1 MGSKGEILLL
11 GGDGMLG
18 RILRENWK
26 GRSLA
31 YTTRREKNDPLALYC
46 DLENPKFESDLPKAG
61 VFVLAAGITSF
72 QGCEKAP
79 DKAWIVNVEAV
90 ARIAKYCSR
99 HGIRLI
105 FLSSSSIFNGMSQDP
120 EETAPPSPMTLYG
133 KMKKE
138 AENLVQTSKCNFQ
151 IVRLTKIM
159 DSSSGFIRDCSQRL
173 DHGEKIVAS
182 PQMPVAPL
190 RGKWVQEAIQKC
202 LNLREDNILHLSPT
216 DETSYYKLAEEI
228 VAKKNLPQCNLLVQS
243 ASELKKNCLWTPRQA
258 KLGTQRSSRMLNLEM
273 PSWIEV
279 LKEVK

>member
-1 MGSKGEILLL
+1 MITKDGILLL

-46 DLENPKFESDLPKAG
+46 DLENSKFESDLPKAG
-61 VFVLAAGITSF
+61 VFILAAGITSF
-72 QGCEKAP
+72 QGCEKTP

-90 ARIAKYCSR
+90 ARIAKFCSR

-105 FLSSSSIFNGMSQDP
+105 FLSSSSIFDGMGQDP
-120 EETAPPSPMTLYG
+120 EEAAPPSPMTLYG

-138 AENLVQTSKCNFQ
+138 AENLVQTSKCSFQ

-173 DHGEKIVAS
+173 DHGLKIVAS

-202 LNLREDNILHLSPT
+202 LNVRENSILHLSPT
-216 DETSYYKLAEEI
+216 DETSYYKLAGEI
-228 VAKKNLPQCNLLVQS
+228 VVKKNLPQCNLLVQS
-243 ASELKKNCLWTPRQA
+243 ESELKKNCLWRPRHA

>member
-1 MGSKGEILLL
+1 MAAKDGILLL

-18 RILRENWK
+18 RILRENWPQ
-26 GRSLA
+26 RSLL
-31 YTTRREKNDPLALYC
+31 YTTRRRKNDPLALYC
-46 DLENPKFESDLPKAG
+46 DLESAKFESDLPKAEI
-61 VFVLAAGITSF
+61 FILAAGITSF
-72 QGCEKAP
+72 QGCEKTP
-79 DKAWIVNVEAV
+79 DKAWMVNVEAV
-90 ARIAKYCSR
+90 GKIAKYCSR

-105 FLSSSSIFNGMSQDP
+105 FLSSSSIFDGMRQDP
-120 EETAPPSPMTLYG
+120 EETASPSPMTLYG

-173 DHGEKIVAS
+173 IHGEKIVAS

-190 RGKWVQEAIQKC
+190 RGKWAQEAIQKC
-202 LNLREDNILHLSPT
+202 IKVSEDTILHLSPT

-228 VAKKNLPQCNLLVQS
+228 VAKKELAQDNLMVQS
-243 ASELKKNCLWTPRQA
+243 ASELKKNCVWKPRHA

>member
-1 MGSKGEILLL
+1 MITKDGILLL

-46 DLENPKFESDLPKAG
+46 DLENSKFESDLPKAG
-61 VFVLAAGITSF
+61 VFILAAGITSF
-72 QGCEKAP
+72 QGCEKTP

-90 ARIAKYCSR
+90 ARIAKFCSR

-105 FLSSSSIFNGMSQDP
+105 FLSSSSIFDGMGQDP
-120 EETAPPSPMTLYG
+120 EEAAPPSPMTLYG

-138 AENLVQTSKCNFQ
+138 AENLVQTSKCSFQ

-159 DSSSGFIRDCSQRL
+159 DSSSGFIRDCSKRL
-173 DHGEKIVAS
+173 DHGLKIVAS

-202 LNLREDNILHLSPT
+202 LNVRENSILHLSPT
-216 DETSYYKLAEEI
+216 DETSYYKLAGEI
-228 VAKKNLPQCNLLVQS
+228 VVKKNLPQCNLLVQS
-243 ASELKKNCLWTPRQA
+243 ESELKKNCLWRPRHA

>member
-1 MGSKGEILLL
+1 MVAKDGILLL

-31 YTTRREKNDPLALYC
+31 YTTRREKNDPSALYC
-46 DLENPKFESDLPKAG
+46 DLENSKFESDLPKAG

-79 DKAWIVNVEAV
+79 GRAWKVNVEAV
-90 ARIAKYCSR
+90 GKIAKYCSR

-105 FLSSSSIFNGMSQDP
+105 FLSSSSIFDGVTQGP
-120 EETAPPSPMTLYG
+120 EENATPSPMTLYG

-138 AENLVQTSKCNFQ
+138 AEDLVKSSGCLFQ

-202 LNLREDNILHLSPT
+202 LNVREDSILHLSPT

-243 ASELKKNCLWTPRQA
+243 ASELKKNCLWTPRHA

-273 PSWIEV
+273 PKWIDI
-279 LKEVK
+279 LKEIA

>member
-1 MGSKGEILLL
+1 MVAKDGILLL

-18 RILRENWK
+18 RILRENWPQ
-26 GRSLA
+26 RSLL
-31 YTTRREKNDPLALYC
+31 YTTRRRKNDPLALYC
-46 DLENPKFESDLPKAG
+46 DLESAKFEDDLPQAG
-61 VFVLAAGITSF
+61 VFILAAGITSF
-72 QGCEKAP
+72 QGCEKTP

-90 ARIAKYCSR
+90 GRIAKYCSR

-105 FLSSSSIFNGMSQDP
+105 FLSSSSIFDGMRQDP
-120 EETAPPSPMTLYG
+120 EEAAPPSPMTLYG

-138 AENLVQTSKCNFQ
+138 AENLVQTSKCSFQ

-159 DSSSGFIRDCSQRL
+159 NSSSGFIRDCSQRL

-202 LNLREDNILHLSPT
+202 IKVSEDSILHLSPT

-243 ASELKKNCLWTPRQA
+243 ASELKKNCVWTPRHA

>member
-18 RILRENWK
+18 RILRENWAQ
-26 GRSLA
+26 GSLL
-31 YTTRREKNDPLALYC
+31 YTTRRRTKDPLALHC
-46 DLENPKFESDLPKAG
+46 DFESLKGNLDLPRG
-61 VFVLAAGITSF
+61 GTFVLAAGITTF
-72 QGCEKAP
+72 QGCEKDP
-79 DKAWIVNVEAV
+79 KRAWIVNVEAV
-90 ARIAKYCSR
+90 GKIARHCSR
-99 HGIRLI
+99 HGIRLL
-105 FLSSSSIFNGMSQDP
+105 FLSSSSIFDGMSPDP
-120 EETAPPSPMTLYG
+120 KETDAPSPMTLYG

-138 AENLVQTSKCNFQ
+138 AENLVQGSKCCFQ

-159 DSSSGFIRDCSQRL
+159 ESSSGFIPDCSQRL

-243 ASELKKNCLWTPRQA
+243 ASELKKNCLWIPRHA
-258 KLGTQRSSRMLNLEM
+258 KLGAQRSSQMLNLEM

>member
-1 MGSKGEILLL
+1 MITKDGILLL

-18 RILRENWK
+18 KILRENWK
-26 GRSLA
+26 GGSLA

-46 DLENPKFESDLPKAG
+46 DLENSKFESDLPKAG
-61 VFVLAAGITSF
+61 IFILAAGITSF
-72 QGCEKAP
+72 QGCEKTP

-90 ARIAKYCSR
+90 ARIAKFCSR

-105 FLSSSSIFNGMSQDP
+105 FLSSSSIFDGMGQDP
-120 EETAPPSPMTLYG
+120 EEAAPPSPMTLYG

-138 AENLVQTSKCNFQ
+138 AENLVQTSKCSFQ

-159 DSSSGFIRDCSQRL
+159 DSSSGFIRDCSKRL
-173 DHGEKIVAS
+173 DHGLKIVAS

-202 LNLREDNILHLSPT
+202 LNVRENSILHLSPT
-216 DETSYYKLAEEI
+216 DETSYYKLAGEI
-228 VAKKNLPQCNLLVQS
+228 VVKKNLPQCNLLVQS
-243 ASELKKNCLWTPRQA
+243 ESELKKNCLWRPRHA
-258 KLGTQRSSRMLNLEM
+258 KLGTKRSSRMLNLEM

>member
-1 MGSKGEILLL
+1 MVAKDGILLL

-46 DLENPKFESDLPKAG
+46 DLENSKFESDLPKAG
-61 VFVLAAGITSF
+61 VFILAAGITSF
-72 QGCEKAP
+72 QGCEKTP

-90 ARIAKYCSR
+90 ARIAKFCSR

-105 FLSSSSIFNGMSQDP
+105 FLSSSSIFDGMGQDP
-120 EETAPPSPMTLYG
+120 EEAAPPSPMTLYG

-138 AENLVQTSKCNFQ
+138 AENLVQTSKCSFQ

-159 DSSSGFIRDCSQRL
+159 DSSSGFIRDCSKRL
-173 DHGEKIVAS
+173 DHGLKIVAS

-202 LNLREDNILHLSPT
+202 LNVRENSILHLSPT
-216 DETSYYKLAEEI
+216 DETSYYKLAGEI
-228 VAKKNLPQCNLLVQS
+228 VVKKNLPQCNLLVQS
-243 ASELKKNCLWTPRQA
+243 ESELKKNCLWRPRHA
-258 KLGTQRSSRMLNLEM
+258 KLGTKRSSRMLNLEM